1 MVSKVQILSS
11 DIGMESGIKRCHVL
25 VLKRGKV
32 VSSKG
37 VESGKARQRR
47 SFGENILGERN

>member
-1 MVSKVQILSS
+1 
-11 DIGMESGIKRCHVL
+11 MEFGIKKYGVL

-37 VESGKARQRR
+37 VEMSDGDRK
-47 SFGENILGERN
+47 